1 MVSRQASVSEPRHVA
16 AALRPVLEASG
27 GWRARGYP
35 IRQPRTGWYAE
46 RSNASFSLALANLT
60 MPTAHLTVLSL
71 KSDAPEWANSTLS
84 VRIQVDRVGRPGPP
98 GGGEREEGAGKSGKS
113 GDGDVGVFAIDGH
126 HGLRTSVHF
135 PHKLRV
141 PGGPALAGDAIRADF
156 SLVSGSAFKIAGIA
170 FCRT

>member
-1 MVSRQASVSEPRHVA
+1 
-16 AALRPVLEASG
+16 
-27 GWRARGYP
+27 
-35 IRQPRTGWYAE
+35 
-46 RSNASFSLALANLT
+46 

-84 VRIQVDRVGRPGPP
+84 VRIQVDRVGRPG
-98 GGGEREEGAGKSGKS
+98 GGEREESAGKS
-113 GDGDVGVFAIDGH
+113 GDGDVRMFAIDGH